1 MDAFFL
7 LGICFSY
14 VGRPLQDLHIW
25 WTTRQVRSLD
35 DKVDK
40 LRSQLEAFEKNKKE
54 MSGSAFVTFKETNFL
69 KGAVMEAG
77 FGAQKIVKYH
87 TCFHSNEPGH
97 LETCN

>member
-1 MDAFFL
+1 M

-14 VGRPLQDLHIW
+14 GRPLQDLHIW

-40 LRSQLEAFEKNKKE
+40 LRSQLETFAKNKKE

-69 KGAVMEAG
+69 KGAVMESG
-77 FGAQKIVKYH
+77 FGVQKNRKIPH
-87 TCFHSNEPGH
+87 MFSFE
-97 LETCN
+97 